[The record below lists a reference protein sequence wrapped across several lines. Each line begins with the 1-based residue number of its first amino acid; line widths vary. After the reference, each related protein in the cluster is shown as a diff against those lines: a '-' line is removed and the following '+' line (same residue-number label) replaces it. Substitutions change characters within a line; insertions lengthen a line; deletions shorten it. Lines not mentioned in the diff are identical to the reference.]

1 MSMNIAV
8 KYAKA
13 LLSLT
18 KQKGLH
24 AEALLQLKAVHQ
36 IFQTNPELKEF
47 FENPVI
53 KPEIKS
59 KTLKVALD
67 GQKFIEEVVSCL
79 LLMADRNRL
88 SMISEF
94 VQAFQDGI
102 DQEEGVTRGI
112 VRAAQ
117 PLGKDG
123 QADLEKKITQV
134 LNKKIVLTFKQDP
147 TLLGGVVAQVGG
159 WTFDDSIETHLQR
172 LNEELNRGA
181 Y

>member
-47 FENPVI
+47 FENPVV

-67 GQKFIEEVVSCL
+67 GQ
-79 LLMADRNRL
+79 
-88 SMISEF
+88 
-94 VQAFQDGI
+94 
-102 DQEEGVTRGI
+102 
-112 VRAAQ
+112 
-117 PLGKDG
+117 
-123 QADLEKKITQV
+123 
-134 LNKKIVLTFKQDP
+134 
-147 TLLGGVVAQVGG
+147 
-159 WTFDDSIETHLQR
+159 
-172 LNEELNRGA
+172 
-181 Y
+181 